1 MTQNL
6 SGDLIR
12 PTLQSELKI
21 FGDKKK
27 SRIPYFQLPKIK
39 FQRFRALE
47 TLHFGSKE
55 TIIVRKDNVNLPPC
69 NDSLKIIPRR
79 LCNVTSAI
87 RLRILRSAGSGCI
100 GFSTIQIFSEPL
112 KNSGKDDQKPESKF
126 SFFGDYGKSP
136 ESHGIDSKTALKSN
150 LKSFDSRKI
159 PDWCFDA
166 VTHEIMEHPVQL
178 PSSHWVDN
186 STVVKW
192 RNESK
197 IWYAGLTDP
206 FTGKKIDYDLI
217 VDTDKRNKILEVT
230 RKLS

>member
-1 MTQNL
+1 M
-6 SGDLIR
+6 
-12 PTLQSELKI
+12 
-21 FGDKKK
+21 
-27 SRIPYFQLPKIK
+27 
-39 FQRFRALE
+39 
-47 TLHFGSKE
+47 
-55 TIIVRKDNVNLPPC
+55 NLPSC

-79 LCNVTSAI
+79 LCKVTSAI

-112 KNSGKDDQKPESKF
+112 KNSGKDDEKPESKF
-126 SFFGDYGKSP
+126 SFFGDYGKSS
-136 ESHGIDSKTALKSN
+136 ESHVIDSNTASKSDR
-150 LKSFDSRKI
+150 KSFDSKKI
-159 PDWCFDA
+159 PDWCYDS

-217 VDTDKRNKILEVT
+217 VDNDKRNKILEIT
-230 RKLS
+230 HKLS